1 MWGVTGC
8 TGYIVEGTLI
18 IILLR
23 VTGCAAI
30 AMIRADPAGRWT
42 MDDATITMPR
52 RGGSVRVP
60 LAVCAVCRA
69 RTKSLVS
76 HYCLFGLFIEHCVA
90 PVCACGPTA

>member
-8 TGYIVEGTLI
+8 TGYIVEETLI

-23 VTGCAAI
+23 VTGCAAV
-30 AMIRADPAGRWT
+30 AMPMIRRTGRS
-42 MDDATITMPR
+42 MDDAPTGCR
-52 RGGSVRVP
+52 SSS
-60 LAVCAVCRA
+60 AVCRVRA
-69 RTKSLVS
+69 RVGAVLSLVS

>member
-23 VTGCAAI
+23 VTACAAI
-30 AMIRADPAGRWT
+30 AMIR
-42 MDDATITMPR
+42 DDHDAPPR
-52 RGGSVRVP
+52 VRARARVP

>member
-1 MWGVTGC
+1 
-8 TGYIVEGTLI
+8 
-18 IILLR
+18 
-23 VTGCAAI
+23 
-30 AMIRADPAGRWT
+30 

-52 RGGSVRVP
+52 RGSVRVP

-90 PVCACGPTA
+90 PVLGVSAQKIEFSGFDLMQKQMILC